1 MKFIQSASSI
11 PKPLNLYSAM
21 FALLM
26 SMSGCSTTVLN
37 RPNEPY
43 QENLLARCPQDLP
56 RLAGPTGSDF
66 DLALRQYSNLYV
78 VCAARHNQLVTEI
91 QLRKDVIHEQRK

>member
-1 MKFIQSASSI
+1 MC
-11 PKPLNLYSAM
+11 
-21 FALLM
+21 
-26 SMSGCSTTVLN
+26 GCSTTVLT
-37 RPNEPY
+37 RPSEPY
-43 QENLLARCPQDLP
+43 QANLTARCPENLP

-91 QLRKDVIHEQRK
+91 QQRRDVTHEQRK

>member
-11 PKPLNLYSAM
+11 PKPLNLYFAM

-66 DLALRQYSNLYV
+66 DLYV